1 MTVLS
6 SDRPGTDPSQDL
18 FGHAS
23 FAKHLAASICRIPA
37 PEGLVI
43 SLYGPWGS
51 GKTTTLNYVQSYV
64 NAMPEAER
72 PIVVSFN
79 PWWFSGHEDLARAFL
94 RQLQA
99 TLSERG
105 AVFENIVTT
114 LAAYAD
120 AIGATV
126 NVIKPG
132 IGTVVKSILAR
143 FKDSPQSIST
153 LKIRVAEAL
162 RQSDQHILLI
172 IDDIDRL
179 IPDEIRQLFTVIK
192 GLADFPN
199 VIYLLSFDRAMAVK
213 AIATQTGLSGD
224 AFLEKIIQVPFE
236 LPLVNHASL
245 CQVFLA
251 NMNAIV
257 VEHPP
262 ELFDSSHWATLFHF
276 GISPFIKT
284 PRDVTRL
291 TNTISVTY
299 PAVRGEV
306 NVADF
311 IAIETIRVFLPS
323 LYGVIRSNPDQ
334 FIGHNRSD
342 HNQEVESLKT
352 FHGDWLKEIPEETRR
367 EGARNLT
374 RTLFPKLE
382 SAWSNTRHDAT
393 WEPKWRKSRRICSDT
408 VFPVYFR
415 LAVPASLPSH
425 TEMKALIAN
434 GAYHTLLRSAL
445 LAAKSE
451 ILPSGTSKIQIYLKS
466 LPDYIGDIDGDYI
479 QNFVGVLLDIGDD
492 IIGGQDESAGLL
504 TIGSDMQISALII
517 VPLLR
522 RISPPERRQAIL
534 AEAIKAG
541 EALYM
546 ETFLVKVLQAEFEK
560 PSAPGEP
567 LIDQETLISLQD
579 AVLAKLEK
587 SAESGRLR
595 THNQLDWLLARW
607 LEWGEVDKVKNWVE
621 RNTKS
626 DADLIAFLTR
636 FGKTAVASR
645 IGSPVRT
652 PLYRLNPKWLEPY
665 MDISGV
671 AERLQELLRDV
682 APAGDESTSKAIHQ
696 FLIEYDMLQRG
707 EDPDMASVFASAI
720 GAKQ

>member
-1 MTVLS
+1 MTDLS

-18 FGHAS
+18 FGHAL

-37 PEGLVI
+37 TEGLVI
-43 SLYGPWGS
+43 GLYGPWGS
-51 GKTTTLNYVQSYV
+51 GKTTTLNYIQSYI

-72 PIVVSFN
+72 PVVVSFN
-79 PWWFSGHEDLARAFL
+79 PWWFSGHDDLARAFL
-94 RQLQA
+94 AQLQA
-99 TLSERG
+99 ALSEKG
-105 AVFENIVTT
+105 AMFKNAIRS
-114 LAAYAD
+114 LAAYDD

-126 NVIKPG
+126 NAVKPG
-132 IGTVVKSILAR
+132 IGTVVKSILAL
-143 FKDSPQSIST
+143 FKRSPQSIPA
-153 LKIRVAEAL
+153 LKTKVAGAL
-162 RQSDQHILLI
+162 RQSSQHILLI

-179 IPDEIRQLFTVIK
+179 TPHEIRQLFTVIK

-199 VIYLLSFDRAMAVK
+199 VTYLLSFDRAMAVK

-224 AFLEKIIQVPFE
+224 AFLGKIIQVPFE

-251 NMNAIV
+251 NVNAIV

-291 TNTISVTY
+291 TNTIRVTY

-323 LYGVIRSNPDQ
+323 LYGIIRSNPDQ
-334 FIGHNRSD
+334 FTGHSRSD
-342 HNQEVESLKT
+342 RNREVEPLKS
-352 FHGDWLKEIPEETRR
+352 FHEAWLSQIPEKT
-367 EGARNLT
+367 AQQSIQSLLQ
-374 RTLFPKLE
+374 TLFPKLQ
-382 SAWSNTRHDAT
+382 SVWSNTWHEADR
-393 WEPKWRKSRRICSDT
+393 EPAWRKARRICSDA

-415 LAVPASLPSH
+415 LSVPDGVPSH
-425 TEMKALIAN
+425 AEMRALIAN
-434 GAYHTLLRSAL
+434 GADRTLLRSAL

-466 LPDYIGDIDGDYI
+466 LPDYIGDIDGDSI
-479 QNFVGVLLDIGDD
+479 QNFVGVFLDIGDD
-492 IIGGQDESAGLL
+492 IIEGQNESAGLL
-504 TIGSDMQISALII
+504 TIGGDMQISALII

-522 RISPPERRQAIL
+522 KISPPERRQAIL
-534 AEAIKAG
+534 AETIEAG
-541 EALYM
+541 DTLYIAA
-546 ETFLVKVLQAEFEK
+546 FLVKVLLGELEK
-560 PSAPGEP
+560 PFMPGEP
-567 LIDQETLISLQD
+567 LIDQETLISLQGTI
-579 AVLAKLEK
+579 LAKLEK

-607 LEWGEVDKVKNWVE
+607 LEWGEADKVKNWVE

-626 DADLIAFLTR
+626 DADLITFLTR

-645 IGSPVRT
+645 IGSPIRT

-665 MDISGV
+665 INIAGV
-671 AERLQELLRDV
+671 AERLRKLLRYM

-707 EDPDMASVFASAI
+707 EDPDMASLFASAI
-720 GAKQ
+720 GTEQ